1 VPFFIPVTKNQTNVS
16 AIIVPDAVSGQFDII
31 VVFFERKPQTN
42 KERKIM
48 KKVMLKKYECDVIVP
63 TNRKEKKMSSKI
75 GLKDMIAVPIRQN
88 GLSSKGIK
96 LRCLQNVANMVA
108 QYGGQMMIGM
118 IYRKGN
124 KSVERCFVKHAVWIT
139 PEGKAVCITKKNYT
153 IDPSFKHKD
162 GKRCVGLYP
171 TKVYSQEDVL
181 KMLDP
186 TKKQPVQWKVNV
198 VYPSKRRSGLYEI
211 PVKSGFLE
219 VKLPT
224 AKQAIMS
231 EEVCFNMGNIAQV
244 HNFLKTAA

>member
-1 VPFFIPVTKNQTNVS
+1 
-16 AIIVPDAVSGQFDII
+16 
-31 VVFFERKPQTN
+31 
-42 KERKIM
+42 M
-48 KKVMLKKYECDVIVP
+48 KKVMLKKYGCDVIVP
-63 TNRKEKKMSSKI
+63 TNRKQKKMSSKI

-124 KSVERCFVKHAVWIT
+124 ISGDLNVAKHAVWIT

-153 IDPSFKHKD
+153 IDPSFIHKD
-162 GKRCVGLYP
+162 GKRCVGFYP

-198 VYPSKRRSGLYEI
+198 VYFPKKRSELYEI
-211 PVKSGFLE
+211 PDKSGSGFFE

-224 AKQAIMS
+224 VKQAIMS
-231 EEVCFNMGNIAQV
+231 EEVCFHMGNLAQV